1 MLKKLEPVRNKYVS
15 TWSNL
20 LILKWSYNLNDDA
33 TLTFSAVTLPF
44 APALLHEHSN
54 IIF

>member
-1 MLKKLEPVRNKYVS
+1 MEQ
-15 TWSNL
+15 SNL
-20 LILKWSYNLNDDA
+20 LILKWSYNLDDDA
-33 TLTFSAVTLPF
+33 ALPFSAVTISF